1 MTKPPP
7 LPPLVARVSGV
18 PNDPEVDEMDKAD
31 WEALLK
37 VKVRELLVAE
47 L

>member
-7 LPPLVARVSGV
+7 LPPLVARVIGV

-31 WEALLK
+31 CEALEK
-37 VKVRELLVAE
+37 VKVKFELVAA